1 MSEIMDRLV
10 SLYLYKFIAICIGI
24 FALVFL
30 FKVLYIRLTGKGS
43 TGKNTNEKISRSVKS
58 SGLIL
63 EKKKKIPGFIFG
75 RKNGKQVILR
85 NDEEGHMAIFGG
97 TGTGKT
103 SAVVIPTLRNWNAP
117 FFSIDISGDITR
129 NVDVPKESKIMLVPE
144 DYKKGSLYNIFYKV
158 DKEEDEHRKRNI
170 LENLVYLMIEIPEK
184 VGDAQIYFLTTARKI
199 FFASMLA
206 FYDIGMGFTDI
217 CKTIYFN
224 DLKSLIKLIE
234 ATENELAIGYIKPLY
249 KENEKNVAG
258 AKNQLNDKIKLFA
271 DDINMQM
278 MIKRTSLIKK
288 NVFSSRDIE
297 DKKVFLKISDKMQEY
312 YTPFIHIVTAQLLE
326 YISGRMYDKN
336 FDSRILIVLDEF
348 ASIGYLNVLPPFRKF
363 RKNGANLCILTQS
376 LIDIDLVYSQNE
388 RKAILDNCK
397 YIVVLD
403 AKDNGTREYFSNLVG
418 KENMEQK
425 STSKSKHGSSI
436 NTSVQRKYII
446 EPEYWKNLKGNLV
459 VIHSKGYLVLK
470 KNFYYKDYTSLFN
483 KARKFIKK
491 KQYKIIGMNIW
502 QGFKKSLKS
511 RNKALFFNKSKD

>member
-1 MSEIMDRLV
+1 MSEIMDKLV
-10 SLYLYKFIAICIGI
+10 SLYMYKFIAICIGI
-24 FALVFL
+24 LAITFL
-30 FKVLYIRLTGKGS
+30 LKALYIRLTGGSGTAGSGGDKLSKGVR
-43 TGKNTNEKISRSVKS
+43 G
-58 SGLIL
+58 SGLTI
-63 EKKKKIPGFIFG
+63 EKGKRISGFVFG
-75 RKNGKQVILR
+75 RKNNKRIIL
-85 NDEEGHMAIFGG
+85 NNNEEGHIAIFGG

-117 FFSIDISGDITR
+117 FFSIDISGDITK

-144 DYKKGSLYNIFYKV
+144 DYRKGSLYNIFYKV

-184 VGDAQIYFLTTARKI
+184 AADAQIYFLTTARKI

-206 FYDIGMGFTDI
+206 FYDIGMEFTDI

-224 DLKSLIKLIE
+224 DLKTLIELIE

-297 DKKVFLKISDKMQEY
+297 DKKVFLNISDKMQEY

-326 YISGRMYDKN
+326 YISGRVYDKN
-336 FDSRILIVLDEF
+336 NDKRILIVLDEF
-348 ASIGYLNVLPPFRKF
+348 ASIGYLNVLSPFRKF

-397 YIVVLD
+397 YIVVLE

-446 EPEYWKNLKGNLV
+446 EPEHWKNLKDNLV

-483 KARKFIKK
+483 KVRKFIKK
-491 KQYKIIGMNIW
+491 KQYKIIGINIW

-511 RNKALFFNKSKD
+511 RIKALFFNKSKD

>member
-1 MSEIMDRLV
+1 MSEIMDKLV
-10 SLYLYKFIAICIGI
+10 SLYMYKFIAICIGI
-24 FALVFL
+24 LAITFL
-30 FKVLYIRLTGKGS
+30 LKVLYIRLTGNGGTASSGGDKLSKGIKGS
-43 TGKNTNEKISRSVKS
+43 GLLVEKNKP
-58 SGLIL
+58 L
-63 EKKKKIPGFIFG
+63 PGFIFG
-75 RKNGKQVILR
+75 RKNNKRVILK
-85 NDEEGHMAIFGG
+85 NNEEGHIAIFGG
-97 TGTGKT
+97 TGSGKT
-103 SAVVIPTLRNWNAP
+103 SAVVIPTLRNWTAP
-117 FFSIDISGDITR
+117 FFAIDISGDITR

-184 VGDAQIYFLTTARKI
+184 AADAQIYFLTTARKI
-199 FFASMLA
+199 FFASMLS

-224 DLKSLIKLIE
+224 DLKTLIELIE

-297 DKKVFLKISDKMQEY
+297 DKKVFLNISDKMQEY

-326 YISGRMYDKN
+326 YISGRVYDKN
-336 FDSRILIVLDEF
+336 NDKRILLVLDEF
-348 ASIGYLNVLPPFRKF
+348 ASIGYLNVLSPFRKF

-376 LIDIDLVYSQNE
+376 IVDIDLVYSQNE

-425 STSKSKHGSSI
+425 STSKSKHGSST
-436 NTSVQRKYII
+436 NTSIQRKYII

-470 KNFYYKDYTSLFN
+470 KNFYYKDYSNIFDKT
-483 KARKFIKK
+483 RKFIEK
-491 KQYKIIGMNIW
+491 KQYKIIGINIW

-511 RNKALFFNKSKD
+511 INKALFFNKSKD